1 MKLFPVYS
9 IKYAP
14 IKKIIARYG
23 NSNNNPYMA
32 RTLRKAIVLR
42 LKLKYKYNKSR
53 STGNW
58 NN

>member
-14 IKKIIARYG
+14 IKKIISRYD
-23 NSNNNPYMA
+23 NSNNNPYMT